1 MDRFGYMKLID
12 KNANERMKYATI
24 FQTGIVIEETF
35 QKMQDSCIRTNV
47 LYGTN
52 IWVSINQTELAKIVK
67 MRKLGVLDEMDVP
80 TVVPRNKREEQKL
93 TELLRKEGVL

>member
-1 MDRFGYMKLID
+1 
-12 KNANERMKYATI
+12 
-24 FQTGIVIEETF
+24 
-35 QKMQDSCIRTNV
+35 
-47 LYGTN
+47 
-52 IWVSINQTELAKIVK
+52 